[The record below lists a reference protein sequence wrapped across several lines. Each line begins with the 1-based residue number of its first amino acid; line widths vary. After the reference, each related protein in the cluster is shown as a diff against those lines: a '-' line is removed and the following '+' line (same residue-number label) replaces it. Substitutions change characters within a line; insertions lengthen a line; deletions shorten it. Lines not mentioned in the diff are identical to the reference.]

1 MDSEDQP
8 THYSLSPKQR
18 LRYVF
23 YGMGYSAL
31 SVLALSDFSPSGI
44 LGWLGLPLLVVGTFH
59 FLRIGL
65 DTRPRFEFT
74 SDGFVDRTF
83 MGGGDLRLQWEDI
96 QDVRWTTFGGQL
108 EILVRDSADV
118 RRRAGWPRKLWMY
131 LGTLYGKK
139 TISVLPS
146 SAGPNLVELKARIEA
161 RLFEHERSRLGLA
174 PPVRSVQEKG
184 C

>member
-1 MDSEDQP
+1 M
-8 THYSLSPKQR
+8 SPKHR

-23 YGMGYSAL
+23 FGLGYSAL
-31 SVLALSDFSPSGI
+31 SVLALSDFSPSGF
-44 LGWLGLPLLVVGTFH
+44 LGWLGLPLLGIGTFH

-65 DTRPRFEFT
+65 DSRPRFEFT

-83 MGGGDLRLQWEDI
+83 MGGGDLHLRWEDI
-96 QDVRWTTFGGQL
+96 QDVRWTAFGAQL
-108 EILVRDSADV
+108 EILVRDPAEV
-118 RRRAGWPRKLWMY
+118 RRRAGWPRKLWLL

-174 PPVRSVQEKG
+174 PPDRPAANG
-184 C
+184 